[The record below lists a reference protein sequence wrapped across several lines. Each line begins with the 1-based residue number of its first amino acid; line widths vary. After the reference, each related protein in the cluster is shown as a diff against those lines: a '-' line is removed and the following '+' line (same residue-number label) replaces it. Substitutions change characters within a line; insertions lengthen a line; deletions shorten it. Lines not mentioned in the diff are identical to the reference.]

1 MTISITNPTGRQTEA
16 RAVHMGKLTLWF
28 SYNTCIA
35 FQYNDYKY
43 RLPKWMFS
51 NTTRRHMSEMGL
63 LWFPQLDSRDF
74 NPKLDTAI
82 SLYVSDI
89 NRDE

>member
-1 MTISITNPTGRQTEA
+1 MISMTNPTGRQTEA

-35 FQYNDYKY
+35 FRYNDYKY
-43 RLPKWMFS
+43 RLPTWMFS
-51 NTTRRHMSEMGL
+51 QTTRKHMRELGVYD
-63 LWFPQLDSRDF
+63 FQCAEPRDF
-74 NPKLDTAI
+74 NPKLDTAL